1 MPYSS
6 SLTTTPCHSATPCR
20 SERWYPVVLSEAKNL
35 LRNPSETAA
44 FNMGPVRR
52 DAARSTSLRIKQPFS
67 PRISA
72 SLHSTFAYAG
82 GDSVCSGVASSGCI
96 SLCKCRDMR
105 GRPLVYAFSGII
117 RAHISFGFPNGFPM
131 CDGPRTRYFRIFLND
146 KALQKDDVRGPIIFR
161 GITNKAN
168 L

>member
-20 SERWYPVVLSEAKNL
+20 SERWYSVVLSEAKNL

-44 FNMGPVRR
+44 FNMGPVCR
-52 DAARSTSLRIKQPFS
+52 DVAGLTSLRIKQQFS
-67 PRISA
+67 TRISVHRL
-72 SLHSTFAYAG
+72 SSFAYAG
-82 GDSVCSGVASSGCI
+82 GDSVCPGRG
-96 SLCKCRDMR
+96 RERTGDMR
-105 GRPLVYAFSGII
+105 RRSVIYAPSGII
-117 RAHISFGFPNGFPM
+117 GEHIGFPNGFPM

-146 KALQKDDVRGPIIFR
+146 KALRKDNVRGPIIFR
-161 GITNKAN
+161 GTTNKAN

>member
-35 LRNPSETAA
+35 LRNPSETASLD
-44 FNMGPVRR
+44 MGPVRR

-82 GDSVCSGVASSGCI
+82 GDGIHHSRGRRRTG
-96 SLCKCRDMR
+96 DMR
-105 GRPLVYAFSGII
+105 RRSVIYAPSGII
-117 RAHISFGFPNGFPM
+117 GVHISMQMSRYARPTLGIRLQWHHRGAYLLWI
-131 CDGPRTRYFRIFLND
+131 PRR
-146 KALQKDDVRGPIIFR
+146 QPDV
-161 GITNKAN
+161 
-168 L
+168 

>member
-44 FNMGPVRR
+44 FNMGPVCR
-52 DAARSTSLRIKQPFS
+52 DVAGLTSLRIKQPFS

-82 GDSVCSGVASSGCI
+82 GDSVCSGRDRAGMG
-96 SLCKCRDMR
+96 DMR
-105 GRPLVYAFSGII
+105 RRSVIYAPSGII
-117 RAHISFGFPNGFPM
+117 GVHISFGFPNGFPM

-161 GITNKAN
+161 GTTNKAN